1 MTVERLLERNRLW
14 SRRVRDT
21 DPGFFPRLARQQT
34 PQYLWIGCSDSRVA
48 ANQILDL
55 APGEVFTH
63 RNIANVVSSGDLNC
77 QSVLQFAVDVLRVRH
92 IMVVGHYG
100 CGGVRAALSE
110 QRMGLVDTWLRQ
122 VHEVRERHHD
132 LLERAPARL
141 REDLLCE
148 LNVLMQFSHA
158 CHSLPVMDAW
168 HRGQSVQI
176 HGLIYGLRDGLL
188 RDLGLSAAST
198 VQAQAAAKR
207 FTRGLAAQNAAVDR
221 FAESIAAPA

>member
-1 MTVERLLERNRLW
+1 MTVERLLERNRQW

-21 DPGFFPRLARQQT
+21 DPDFFPRLARQQA

-77 QSVLQFAVDVLRVRH
+77 QSVLQFAVDVLQVRH

-100 CGGVRAALSE
+100 CGGVRAALSQ
-110 QRMGLVDTWLRQ
+110 QRLGLVDTWLRQ
-122 VHEVRERHHD
+122 VHEVRDQYRD
-132 LLERAPARL
+132 LLALASAPV
-141 REDLLCE
+141 REDVLCE
-148 LNVLMQFSHA
+148 LNVLAQFDHA
-158 CHSLPVMDAW
+158 CQSLPVLDAW
-168 HRGQSVQI
+168 RRGQSLQV

-188 RDLGLSAAST
+188 RDLGLSADSMA
-198 VQAQAAAKR
+198 QAQAATARFVHKKR
-207 FTRGLAAQNAAVDR
+207 SQGPAIAGLASAVAA
-221 FAESIAAPA
+221 